1 MEIRNL
7 IEEIAEIEHRIKRA
21 DHVIELNEKHSMTW
35 IVSASNN
42 SAYSAFADGEFLI
55 DAVKSQRQ
63 VYTERLEKLREAVRV
78 VEKVIDG
85 IVA

>member
-1 MEIRNL
+1 MEIKKL
-7 IEEIAEIEHRIKRA
+7 IEEIAEIEYRIKRA
-21 DHVIELNEKHSMTW
+21 DLVIELNEKNNMTW
-35 IVSASNN
+35 VVSASNN
-42 SAYSAFADGEFLI
+42 SAYSAFADSEFLI

-63 VYTERLEKLREAVRV
+63 VYIERLEKLREAVRI

>member
-1 MEIRNL
+1 MEIKKL
-7 IEEIAEIEHRIKRA
+7 IEEISEIESRIKRA
-21 DHVIELNEKHSMTW
+21 DHVIDLNEKYNMTW
-35 IVSASNN
+35 VVSASNN
-42 SAYSAFADGEFLI
+42 SSYSAFADREFLI

-63 VYTERLEKLREAVRV
+63 VYIERLEKLREAVRV